1 MNFMF
6 FIYNLNY
13 NYLVPNLF
21 FNQPEPARPTL
32 QLLIFSYLL
41 DLINYPSLRYQLGSR
56 STWSTSHII
65 HSTSIDYK
73 NIYIILGA
81 LGVNVVLRV
90 VEVLGVPSTS
100 STPPASTKFQVFT
113 LCELSI
119 CQIRFLFYKIRK
131 F

>member
-21 FNQPEPARPTL
+21 FNQPEPTRPTL
-32 QLLIFSYLL
+32 QLIIFSYLL

-81 LGVNVVLRV
+81 LGVNIVLRV
-90 VEVLGVPSTS
+90 VEVLRQHQLNFKYLLFANYRSVRS
-100 STPPASTKFQVFT
+100 VF
-113 LCELSI
+113 CFIKSGSFKSI
-119 CQIRFLFYKIRK
+119 VS
-131 F
+131 